1 MNGVHETPRED
12 PENTTD
18 PADPQPGSPPDPRAP
33 ISEAPTSEAPSSEA
47 ASAAGP
53 AAAGTLD
60 PATPDSAAA
69 DADPAGPDTLEAEP
83 VEGDPAGADGD
94 ESDGAEELDESAPL
108 PAEFYRCADERTR
121 RAGID
126 AARRELA
133 RHQVVVMP
141 TDTVYGIAANAFSV
155 QGVRRLLE
163 AKGRDRTMPPPV
175 LIAHAGVLD
184 GLADEIS
191 DEARALAAAFWPG
204 GLTLICRAQPS
215 LQWDLGETRGT
226 VGLRVPDDEIARAM
240 LSETGPLAVSSANR
254 TGMPAATTAEQ
265 ARAMLGD
272 SVRVYLEDG
281 PRAEGRDPDPSA
293 PAPAPVSSTIV
304 DCTGATP
311 VVVRDGQI
319 SLTRL
324 REVVP
329 SMLALDGGAAPAG
342 PDAAEADSAASASGS
357 GSGTG
362 AGTTVDDTVPSE
374 PSQPETAAPET
385 LAAKAL
391 ALENAAGQVPPT
403 SGSTTVGARA
413 GAPGADAPGAPEN
426 GIPETGIHDGASVS
440 GGAVDGEAI
449 GQPATGSTAAE
460 APAPRDPE
468 ADIVEE
474 ARAERERAEPGPMDF
489 TAAAPAAAS
498 TAAAV
503 VAAGARTAPARDGS
517 VPDQDRSRS
526 ASAGPAGRT
535 RPLGLAEASALVAF
549 GTQDEPVEDAT
560 GGGAAHDAVHDS
572 MRDTGVDQQR

>member
-1 MNGVHETPRED
+1 MNGVHETPREH
-12 PENTTD
+12 PENTTE
-18 PADPQPGSPPDPRAP
+18 PADPQQETQPADPQTEARTPDPA
-33 ISEAPTSEAPSSEA
+33 A
-47 ASAAGP
+47 ASAEAPPVGP
-53 AAAGTLD
+53 DAV
-60 PATPDSAAA
+60 
-69 DADPAGPDTLEAEP
+69 DADPAGA
-83 VEGDPAGADGD
+83 AAA
-94 ESDGAEELDESAPL
+94 ESDEADEEIDASAPL
-108 PAEFYRCADERTR
+108 PAEFYRCAEERTR
-121 RAGID
+121 TAGID

-175 LIAHAGVLD
+175 LIAHTGVLD

-215 LQWDLGETRGT
+215 LQWDLGETHGT
-226 VGLRVPDDEIARAM
+226 VGLRVPDDEIARAV

-265 ARAMLGD
+265 ARGMLGD
-272 SVRVYLEDG
+272 SVRVYLEAG

-329 SMLALDGGAAPAG
+329 SVLALDGASAPEAADGTG
-342 PDAAEADSAASASGS
+342 PDDSSPNDSSTGVSGS
-357 GSGTG
+357 D
-362 AGTTVDDTVPSE
+362 V
-374 PSQPETAAPET
+374 
-385 LAAKAL
+385 
-391 ALENAAGQVPPT
+391 
-403 SGSTTVGARA
+403 SGSAA
-413 GAPGADAPGAPEN
+413 GAPGAD
-426 GIPETGIHDGASVS
+426 TDASVADAS
-440 GGAVDGEAI
+440 AADASAAAHGGEAI
-449 GQPATGSTAAE
+449 DTEASGEASGGDASSSAAGEGRSGGSTAAA
-460 APAPRDPE
+460 APAPQDPE
-468 ADIVEE
+468 ADIV
-474 ARAERERAEPGPMDF
+474 AQVRAERRRAEPTAMDF
-489 TAAAPAAAS
+489 SAAAPAAAS

-503 VAAGARTAPARDGS
+503 VAAGGRSASGRGAP
-517 VPDQDRSRS
+517 VPDQDRRRPMSS
-526 ASAGPAGRT
+526 APAGGP

-549 GTQDEPVEDAT
+549 GSRDEPVEDET
-560 GGGAAHDAVHDS
+560 GGADGAARGA
-572 MRDTGVDQQR
+572 GVDQQR

>member
-33 ISEAPTSEAPSSEA
+33 ISEAPSSEA

-53 AAAGTLD
+53 AAAGT
-60 PATPDSAAA
+60 ADSAAA
-69 DADPAGPDTLEAEP
+69 DAGPARPDTLEAEP
-83 VEGDPAGADGD
+83 VEGGLA
-94 ESDGAEELDESAPL
+94 ETDGAKELDESAPL

-121 RAGID
+121 RTGID

-281 PRAEGRDPDPSA
+281 PRAEGRNPDPSAPAPA

-342 PDAAEADSAASASGS
+342 PDAAEADSAASASGVDPSASGS

-362 AGTTVDDTVPSE
+362 TGMTVDDTVPSE

-385 LAAKAL
+385 LAAEAL